1 MAECLEIESVLTE
14 IPVSEILAK
23 IEKSEKIV
31 DAIIKCDLN
40 PIVLNLPKID
50 GNGKFLIASK
60 IKLINCRIYGKVN
73 FSDTIFQEEASFNET
88 QFNNYVGF
96 NNSEFRDKAYFIS
109 TLFCNPAGFNGTK
122 FNMGAIFSHARF
134 CGPAYFSGGGEFDG
148 VADFSYSHFN
158 RLAFFHEVKFKRDA
172 AFNWAQF
179 RKGAQFVF
187 PDFKGEANF
196 SESEFNEKATFKD
209 NTFHS
214 LILENSDF
222 KRLEIPWADIKDGLE
237 YHGATYLSLVKNYNN
252 LEWFDD
258 ADECYWQYRTK
269 RRKEHLTRSKR
280 IIDLIPWWFYGYGV
294 RFYYPLIWMLVILI
308 ISAIIYVLG
317 GQAQFP
323 GAFGLS
329 TIILTTTTQTGDLTG
344 SCWIISILERIMG
357 WLLMACFLVVLAKKT
372 LR

>member
-1 MAECLEIESVLTE
+1 MTECFEIESVLTE
-14 IPVSEILAK
+14 IPISEILAK
-23 IEKSEKIV
+23 IKKNEMIV

-50 GNGKFLIASK
+50 GNGKFFIASK

-73 FSDTIFQEEASFNET
+73 FSDIIFQEEVSFANT
-88 QFNNYVGF
+88 QFNNYIGF
-96 NNSEFRDKAYFIS
+96 NNSEFKDKAYFIS
-109 TLFCNPAGFNGTK
+109 TLFCKPAEFNGIK
-122 FNMGAIFSHARF
+122 FNLGANFSHARF
-134 CGPAYFSGGGEFDG
+134 CGPAYFSGGVKFDG

-158 RLAFFHEVKFKRDA
+158 KLAFFQKVKFNGDA

-179 RKGAQFVF
+179 RKEAQFVF
-187 PDFKGEANF
+187 SDFKEKANF
-196 SESEFNEKATFKD
+196 SESKFNEKTTFKD
-209 NTFHS
+209 NIIHS

-237 YHGATYLSLVKNYNN
+237 YHGATYLSLVKNYNS

-269 RRKEHLTRSKR
+269 RREEHLTRSKW
-280 IIDLIPWWFYGYGV
+280 IIDFIPWLFYGYGV
-294 RFYYPLIWMLVILI
+294 RFYYPLIVMAVILVV
-308 ISAIIYVLG
+308 SAMFYVHN

-323 GAFGLS
+323 SALS
-329 TIILTTTTQTGDLTG
+329 LSAIILTTTTQMGNLTG
-344 SCWIISILERIMG
+344 PCWTLSIIERISG
-357 WLLMACFLVVLAKKT
+357 WLLMATFLVALAKKT